1 MADDYT
7 ERVMREAMAA
17 VSGGLDAEAIEDAA
31 EKACRA
37 IQKQMTALEAADYS
51 QSEHKTTC
59 PKCATA
65 FKVTLPIPNPT
76 AVARATSHTVKGLD
90 EIYRLA
96 AFARGLPDS
105 RPDLGGV
112 TRDLFSILT
121 ADQIATVEAWI
132 AAAHGRA

>member
-1 MADDYT
+1 MGDDYAD
-7 ERVMREAMAA
+7 RVMREAMAA

-51 QSEHKTTC
+51 QSEHKATC
-59 PKCATA
+59 PKCSTA

-76 AVARATSHTVKGLD
+76 EVARATSHTVKGLD

-105 RPDLGGV
+105 RPDLGGGN
-112 TRDLFSILT
+112 RDFLALLT
-121 ADQIATVEAWI
+121 PEQFATLSSWI
-132 AAAHGRA
+132 DAAERRA